1 MMVLIAVLSAVLFF
15 VYFPAFPDHDARV
28 TGRPALLVCA
38 ALGMPCP
45 SNPEFRASHSGY
57 ASATYIL
64 LGFGTGPQLHY
75 PLSVTVYFT
84 NATTNVT
91 TARTVILWN
100 DHTACLETNIFQP
113 PRCVVS

>member
-45 SNPEFRASHSGY
+45 SNPEFRASHSGH

-64 LGFGTGPQLHY
+64 LDLVLDHSCTTRSQSQFTSRMLPQMLQLRA
-75 PLSVTVYFT
+75 P
-84 NATTNVT
+84 
-91 TARTVILWN
+91 
-100 DHTACLETNIFQP
+100 
-113 PRCVVS
+113 